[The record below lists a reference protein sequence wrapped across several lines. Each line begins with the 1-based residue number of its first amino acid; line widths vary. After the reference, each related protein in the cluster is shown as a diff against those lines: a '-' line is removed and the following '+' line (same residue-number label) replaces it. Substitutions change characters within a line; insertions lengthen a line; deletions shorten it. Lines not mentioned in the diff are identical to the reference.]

1 MFFEQMF
8 GTDGYK
14 LGHGPMYRKGTEE
27 VLANLT
33 PRTDKIYARTATKF
47 YDGKLVWVG
56 GEAAVSEIHE
66 NWQKSFFSQ
75 PKAEVI
81 REYAE
86 FIAAYLGR
94 ELPTIAQMA
103 ELHDLGYLPLEFRGL
118 PEGTLVPMGVPV
130 MTIRNTLPEFF
141 WLVNYHET
149 PVSCMTWKTATA
161 ATIAREYKAI
171 CEHYLKAT
179 GCYDPF
185 TLSVMCHDFSMR
197 GMSGLED
204 AARTGVGH
212 LTSFI
217 GTDSL
222 LADRHVRRY
231 YGCDGVVSISV
242 PATEHAVTSNNILS
256 IEAEL
261 KDGSYVFANEEQLAI
276 YGEMLAHGEESR
288 LIAEVMFVYDLIT
301 RIVPDGIVSNVS
313 DTYDFWAMMSRG
325 YPYLKE
331 VIKRRPALGLAPGKL
346 VVRPDSGDPVEVICG
361 ITIRKADSIDDAA
374 EMLDEKFRSEQEHG
388 EPGPDDVSEIFEI
401 DGKFVE
407 VVCSYEWNRHDKQYY
422 YIDGMDYHVAD
433 EDVQLT
439 PEQKGAIRILWE
451 EFGGTITETGHKLL
465 DPCIGL
471 IYGDSITTKRA
482 EEILRRLA
490 ENGFAAANV
499 VFGVGSYTY
508 NCLTRDVFGFAVKAT
523 NSVING
529 VDVPIF
535 KEPKTDAKKKSAKG
549 RLFVA
554 VVNFPGES
562 KLRYELH
569 DNVSQSVFESSGN
582 KLQVFRVNGVTVR
595 KTPFDIIRERLA

>member
-1 MFFEQMF
+1 MIFEMFL

-14 LGHGPMYRKGTEE
+14 LGHAPMYREGTQE

-33 PRTDKIYARTATKF
+33 PRSDKIHRRTATEF

-56 GEAAVSEIHE
+56 GEAAVAEIHE
-66 NWQKSFFSQ
+66 NWEKSFFSQ

-86 FIAAYLGR
+86 FITGYLGR

-103 ELHDLGYLPLEFRGL
+103 ALHDLGYLPLEFRGL
-118 PEGTLVPMGVPV
+118 PEGSLVPMGIPV

-171 CEHYLKAT
+171 CEHYLKVT

-231 YGCDGVVSISV
+231 YGSEGVISISV

-256 IEAEL
+256 IEQEL
-261 KDGSYVFANEEQLAI
+261 IDQTYNFRTAIQFDIFEKMEQA
-276 YGEMLAHGEESR
+276 GEEMR

-313 DTYDFWAMMSRG
+313 DTYDFWSMMARG

-331 VIKRRPALGLAPGKL
+331 VIKGRKALGLAPGKL

-361 ITIRKADSIDDAA
+361 ITIRKADSVDDAV
-374 EMLDEKFRSEQEHG
+374 EVLDETFRSEQVHG
-388 EPGPDDVSEIFEI
+388 EPGEESVSEIFEI

-407 VVCSYEWNRHDKQYY
+407 VVCDYEWNRHDKEYY
-422 YIDGMDYHVAD
+422 YIDGMDYHVAN

-490 ENGFAAANV
+490 ENGYAAANV

-529 VDVPIF
+529 VEVPIY
-535 KEPKTDAKKKSAKG
+535 KDPKTDSKKKSAKG
-549 RLFVA
+549 RLVVVA
-554 VVNFPGES
+554 CPNQNTYDLWDNERKDIVESGINQLSIFRLNGEV
-562 KLRYELH
+562 K
-569 DNVSQSVFESSGN
+569 
-582 KLQVFRVNGVTVR
+582 R
-595 KTPFDIIRERLA
+595 KTSFDTIRERLA